1 MKPTTE
7 TIIAYIFRAVGQQ
20 FHVDL
25 NMKNVPHPAG
35 SRLAF
40 SDMYAMGIAPKQ
52 KQVIQDAIEAC
63 LFEFGF
69 RDAAYSSQSDK
80 WFRWICSC
88 EIAINDGSEDGDG
101 TESSVVTADEI
112 QAKVKQCL
120 IKFVEAKKQ
129 LYRTQYLLL
138 SAKLREIE
146 DERIEIV
153 DLLAS
158 L

>member
-25 NMKNVPHPAG
+25 ALKNVPHPEG

-40 SDMYAMGIAPKQ
+40 SDMDELGIAPKQ
-52 KQVIQDAIEAC
+52 MQVIQDAIEAC

-69 RDAAYSSQSDK
+69 RNAAYSSQSNK

-88 EIAINDGSEDGDG
+88 VIAINDVAPDG
-101 TESSVVTADEI
+101 EQEQYIATADEI

-120 IKFVEAKKQ
+120 IGFVAAQKQ
-129 LYRTQYLLL
+129 LCRTKLLLL